1 MAGFLPSVFQLRLR
15 LHEAEAA
22 ASARPVLVIAV
33 LSLLV
38 ALICRRS
45 LTRGLKTL
53 SNEISAR
60 SRPPTDFSG
69 VWLNVTLSGDPW
81 AFYAAIGVAK
91 DEIERFAA
99 INFGVNRITHTIKM
113 DASRIT
119 TTINHPS
126 MVTLSHE
133 LDGKEHVTTAST
145 GAQERYTAVWESGGA
160 LLLTRQ
166 QPSAYDWRRSLR
178 ADDEMVLE
186 LMAAGG
192 GPTLTRRFK
201 RAYKRAE

>member
-1 MAGFLPSVFQLRLR
+1 MTGFLPSVFQLRLR

-22 ASARPVLVIAV
+22 AYAHPILVIAV

-38 ALICRRS
+38 ALFCRRS
-45 LTRGLKTL
+45 LTRCLKTL
-53 SNEISAR
+53 SNKISAR

-99 INFGVNRITHTIKM
+99 IDFGVHRITHRIQM
-113 DASRIT
+113 DAARIT

-126 MVTLSHE
+126 MVTLSHV

-160 LLLTRQ
+160 LLLLRQ

-178 ADDEMVLE
+178 AGEMVLE

-192 GPTLTRRFK
+192 GPTLTRRFV
-201 RAYKRAE
+201 RTE